1 MVRAL
6 SSDHMLSAILF
17 HCECNGNFMERKY
30 KMMLLAWVGPIKLKL
45 TQLNSQMNCIAMHK
59 CTKSQKLGNVKEAFI
74 SQVLLYIL
82 RAQI

>member
-30 KMMLLAWVGPIKLKL
+30 KMMLLAWVGPFKLKL
-45 TQLNSQMNCIAMHK
+45 TQINHK
-59 CTKSQKLGNVKEAFI
+59 
-74 SQVLLYIL
+74 
-82 RAQI
+82 